1 MPSYTDGEFTYWAYS
16 ATCGDYIN
24 LTAYYYEN
32 SEGKLLPKY
41 NLDKNGIQDESLG
54 INKENEAQNTLGV
67 DTNGKQKAKP
77 IVEKYYQNADK
88 ELLHVY
94 NLDENGVPQSG
105 LGVNEACQ
113 AVNVL
118 VGTNKESIQLY
129 ADAGFNVLFINWG
142 ATAYRSPFEG
152 SLVEKIMDWAGDRNI
167 KCFIYG
173 PFHSLSASHESLIN
187 PQKADGVNFFAS
199 QADLNAYAA
208 TELKGVVDHPAFYGV
223 SLIDEAYYTQFDAMG
238 QVYQAV
244 QSVKPGVFCNMN
256 LNPMSYS
263 WQAMERYCE
272 TSYNWVNVDK
282 RTSGFTSA
290 EMEASYVEYLNL
302 YYEKVGKYC
311 GYIGYDSYPML
322 SNASSNFLYPHIR
335 NAQLVAEYC
344 AKYDMRFGHVY
355 QTCEYSSR
363 RGPDEDEIEWQVN
376 MGLAFGVKDH
386 SYYTYYPVLNSGSL
400 PDEDYTI
407 VNRNGKPNKMYDW
420 VKGLNEDMAVFAK
433 AMAHFEYRDMQYYTK
448 GSVDSSM
455 QKALDIVEN
464 VGKFDDKLENVAI
477 SANGLALVTE
487 LYDEE
492 NGWFGYFVMNATNPY
507 TTVAEQTVTLTFAG
521 YSNAQIYQDGV
532 VKTVALTNG
541 QVTLTLAEAA
551 GAFVIPY

>member
-16 ATCGDYIN
+16 ATGHEYCQIDGVKYFGWDEETETLYTKEEFDGLDQTTKDKVAIAAWDEDA
-24 LTAYYYEN
+24 TA
-32 SEGKLLPKY
+32 
-41 NLDKNGIQDESLG
+41 
-54 INKENEAQNTLGV
+54 
-67 DTNGKQKAKP
+67 
-77 IVEKYYQNADK
+77 
-88 ELLHVY
+88 
-94 NLDENGVPQSG
+94 
-105 LGVNEACQ
+105 
-113 AVNVL
+113 
-118 VGTNKESIQLY
+118 LY
-129 ADAGFNVLFINWG
+129 ANAGFNVLFINWG
-142 ATAYRSPFEG
+142 ATMYNPANGFEG
-152 SLVEKIMDWAGDRNI
+152 SLVEKIMDWAWERNI

-173 PFHSLSASHESLIN
+173 PFHSLSASHTSLIVGEGKGN
-187 PQKADGVNFFAS
+187 GTTTFDT
-199 QADLNAYAA
+199 QADLNEYAA
-208 TELKGVVDHPAFYGV
+208 TQLEGVVDHPAFYGV

-272 TSYNWVNVDK
+272 TSYNWVNVDG
-282 RTSGFTSA
+282 RTSGFTAA

-322 SNASSNFLYPHIR
+322 NYSNNNFLYPHIR

-355 QTCEYSSR
+355 QTYKDSAATGR
-363 RGPDEDEIEWQVN
+363 RALDEDDIEWQVN

-386 SYYTYYPVLNSGSL
+386 SYYTYYPVLNSGST
-400 PDEDYTI
+400 PDEDHTI
-407 VNRNGKPNKMYDW
+407 VDRNGDPNDMYYW

-433 AMAHFEYRDMQYYTK
+433 AMAHFEYRDMQYYKK
-448 GSVDSSM
+448 GTVDSSM
-455 QKALDIVEN
+455 QEALNIVEN

-507 TTVAEQTVTLTFAG
+507 TTVATQTVTLTFAG